1 MHVGYL
7 IYTNVFTHIIFYITL
22 LRDTFYHRILPEVM
36 TLTCGLLVHVYIACT
51 RLYIC
56 IYLIDMQISPAPD
69 EMVVVAD
76 KLTFD
81 LSMLHSLE
89 LLLVDSIDI
98 HQLQGRSSL
107 PGQIHALEIR
117 RSLGSLK
124 V

>member
-1 MHVGYL
+1 M
-7 IYTNVFTHIIFYITL
+7 
-22 LRDTFYHRILPEVM
+22 PS
-36 TLTCGLLVHVYIACT
+36 C
-51 RLYIC
+51 
-56 IYLIDMQISPAPD
+56 QISPAPD

-81 LSMLHSLE
+81 LSMLHNLE

-124 V
+124 VKKQDCVYMYGLGRW